1 MFGGFGAGAMGG
13 MPQRFEE
20 CYHCYSV
27 AYADKSHLEVSRR
40 VQSSWL
46 RQDQSMPILGYWKDG
61 LLLNSLP
68 ARGVTGWF
76 LFATTL
82 GFAVF
87 LLLYRSSS
95 LDSPLTPSAR
105 PTNRQQ

>member
-27 AYADKSHLEVSRR
+27 AYADKSHLEVSR
-40 VQSSWL
+40 VQSSY
-46 RQDQSMPILGYWKDG
+46 QSTPILGYWKDG
-61 LLLNSLP
+61 LPLNSLP
-68 ARGVTGWF
+68 ARGAKGWF
-76 LFATTL
+76 LFATAL
-82 GFAVF
+82 GFVVF

-95 LDSPLTPSAR
+95 LDFSLTPSAR

>member
-27 AYADKSHLEVSRR
+27 AYADKSHLEVSPVIVAQAGSIDANPR
-40 VQSSWL
+40 
-46 RQDQSMPILGYWKDG
+46 
-61 LLLNSLP
+61 LLEGWIAVNDLP
-68 ARGVTGWF
+68 ARGVKGWF
-76 LFATTL
+76 LFATAL